1 MPSSETQAFGA
12 VYERILAVYED
23 LGYPRTLVGRW
34 AMPERDAGLL
44 AAACRKLAPRRVLEV
59 GTYVGVSTMVL
70 ALCTP
75 DGTRIHTVDPG
86 LPLRVENEAME
97 CDGCG
102 ADLGVTTTELARR
115 AAGRLGV
122 ADKIVFHTGGF
133 SQPLTFAGPGLRLGD
148 PVGPAVCREA
158 GPFDFALVD
167 GLHFGD
173 AVESDLRCLQGA
185 MTATGVM
192 ALHDLIGCWGS
203 QVREAAARFLEA
215 FPDWRLEHP
224 DYADLYWSLGFLRR
238 TPEAVL
244 EAQMPLRPGL
254 LRPGLLRHFAE
265 ALARLF
271 PGAGLAVAGAP
282 PELFPWLA
290 TAGFADLVILEDEP
304 DANLP
309 DGLPV
314 LPWAALATSGR
325 RFDVVLCLGA
335 LERRPPGDE
344 ARLLDALAGAGD
356 TLVFAAT
363 PVGERGGDAPNQR
376 PIAWWAARLLERGY
390 VLHDSL
396 RPLLEPWTFPAGA
409 RDKRVESSA
418 LATLLVAR
426 KARLPL
432 TEKDWATVYLENQ
445 RRLESLTLQQ
455 IALAHF
461 YWNQEWRREA
471 YEGYLRDAQR
481 ENARLRERLARLEGR
496 ASDGGED

>member
-1 MPSSETQAFGA
+1 MFAFCLVDFTHRRFLLARDQLGIKPLFWTADRRRLAFASELAALRLLPGLDATLDWEA
-12 VYERILAVYED
+12 VDQYLQLQYIPP
-23 LGYPRTLVGRW
+23 PRTVFRAVCKLPPAHAFEDG
-34 AMPERDAGLL
+34 E
-44 AAACRKLAPRRVLEV
+44 AAASWRAKGFYPSRAFA
-59 GTYVGVSTMVL
+59 
-70 ALCTP
+70 ALP
-75 DGTRIHTVDPG
+75 Y
-86 LPLRVENEAME
+86 
-97 CDGCG
+97 
-102 ADLGVTTTELARR
+102 LGI
-115 AAGRLGV
+115 GDV
-122 ADKIVFHTGGF
+122 ADGARVVT
-133 SQPLTFAGPGLRLGD
+133 
-148 PVGPAVCREA
+148 E
-158 GPFDFALVD
+158 D
-167 GLHFGD
+167 G
-173 AVESDLRCLQGA
+173 R
-185 MTATGVM
+185 M

-215 FPDWRLEHP
+215 FPYWRLEHP

-238 TPEAVL
+238 TREAVL
-244 EAQMPLRPGL
+244 ESRTPPRPGL
-254 LRPGLLRHFAE
+254 VRPGLLRHFAE

-290 TAGFADLVILEDEP
+290 AVGFADTVILEDEP
-304 DANLP
+304 NANRP
-309 DGLPV
+309 DDLPV
-314 LPWAALATSGR
+314 LPWAALAASGR
-325 RFDVVLCLGA
+325 RFDVVLCLGT

-344 ARLLDALAGAGD
+344 ARLLDALTGAGD

-396 RPLLEPWTFPAGA
+396 RPLLEPWTFPTGA

-432 TEKDWATVYLENQ
+432 TDKDWAAVYLEHQ